1 MRHHLLHCAAWAG
14 LALTGVSPVAWG
26 QSGFVVGPSGS
37 TAAPAAPVAPREE
50 RSIAEWLTRIHDA
63 SRMRN
68 YVGTFVMTSESM
80 LASAR
85 ITHAVEGGQEVERV
99 DALTGPAR
107 TTFRRNDH
115 VMTFFEDTKVVRI
128 EKREAPGLFPNVL
141 LTPQASIPEFYT
153 ARRLGHDRVAGFDAD
168 VVLLRPRDDLR
179 HGYRLWSEKKT
190 GLVVKVQTLDARGR
204 VLEQAAF
211 SDLQIDVP
219 VRLDKL
225 AQKMARTSG
234 YRAEKMESVHV
245 DPAAEG
251 WGLREPVAGFKHM
264 SCLKR
269 PGAVGASQPGTVQW
283 VFSDGLASVSL
294 FLEPYDPQRHLKE
307 GLVGMG
313 ATQTLTRRMQ
323 DWWLTAVGEV
333 PLQTLKAFAQSLE
346 RRPN

>member
-14 LALTGVSPVAWG
+14 LVLTSVSPAAWG
-26 QSGFVVGPSGS
+26 QPGFVAGPSAS
-37 TAAPAAPVAPREE
+37 PSAAPASASKEE
-50 RSIAEWLTRIHDA
+50 RSIADWLTRIHDA
-63 SRMRN
+63 SRTRN
-68 YVGTFVMTSESM
+68 YVGTFVMSSESM

-85 ITHAVEGGQEVERV
+85 ITHAADADQEVERV

-115 VMTFFEDTKVVRI
+115 VMTFFEDAKVVRI

-141 LTPQASIPEFYT
+141 LGPRASIPDFYS
-153 ARRLGHDRVAGFDAD
+153 ARQLGQDRVAGFEAD
-168 VVLLRPRDDLR
+168 VVLLRPLDGLR
-179 HGYRLWSEKKT
+179 HGYRLWSEKRS
-190 GLVVKVQTLDARGR
+190 GLVVKVQTLDAQGR

-219 VRLDKL
+219 LRPEKL
-225 AQKMARTSG
+225 VQKMLRPTG
-234 YRAEKMESVHV
+234 YRTEKLESAQV

-251 WGLREPVAGFKHM
+251 WELRRAVAGFQSM
-264 SCLKR
+264 SCIKR
-269 PGAVGASQPGTVQW
+269 PGAAGVVRQGTVQW

-294 FLEPYDPQRHLKE
+294 FLEPYDPQRHAKE
-307 GLVGMG
+307 GLAGMG
-313 ATQTLTRRMQ
+313 ATLTLTKRMQ
-323 DWWLTAVGEV
+323 EWWLTAVGEV